1 MTVISTNIRDQLGKT
16 GSFDLAG
23 SVLNGYTRTHAG
35 SGYRRI
41 NPFQVENGNAPP
53 TFTAPHV
60 TTEWEA
66 YVHTTVNS
74 GTGLLIS
81 ADGYGE
87 IDLAWSLPSGYSR
100 DTANLTQRVYWK
112 DAGTVLDESAL
123 AVNPFDTPTGSA
135 SAGDGTTHTITG
147 LTTGHFYAV
156 GVKVEWNDSVTTHE
170 NVDSL
175 GYAIDGGETP
185 LTGGG
190 RGLISSEVF
199 GTVPNFS
206 ALIQTTDSG
215 TCQVGDD
222 VNLRLTV
229 NMEGVST
236 GRLEQS
242 KNSAGYTLVDGS
254 VTAGTTTINLLRS
267 SPDNWKYRI
276 RYNDIGGGSP
286 GPWSVER
293 NLTAQCDLV

>member
-1 MTVISTNIRDQLGKT
+1 MSIGLNYIGTQLAKSGDVVLEDT
-16 GSFDLAG
+16 
-23 SVLNGYTRTHAG
+23 VLNAYTRTHAG

-41 NPFQVENGNAPP
+41 NPFQVENVNAPP
-53 TFTAPHV
+53 TFTAPHSL
-60 TTEWEA
+60 TEWA
-66 YVHTTVNS
+66 GYVHATVNS
-74 GTGLLIS
+74 GTGLLVS
-81 ADGYGE
+81 AEGYGE
-87 IDLAWSLPSGYSR
+87 IDLAWSLPSGYDR
-100 DTANLTQRVYWK
+100 DTANLLSRVYWK
-112 DAGTVLDESAL
+112 DAGTTLDESAL
-123 AVNPFDTPTGSA
+123 AVNPFDSPTGSA
-135 SAGDGTTHTITG
+135 SAGDGTSHTITG

-156 GVKVEWNDSVTTHE
+156 GVKVEWDDSVATHE

-175 GYAIDGGETP
+175 AYAIDGGETP